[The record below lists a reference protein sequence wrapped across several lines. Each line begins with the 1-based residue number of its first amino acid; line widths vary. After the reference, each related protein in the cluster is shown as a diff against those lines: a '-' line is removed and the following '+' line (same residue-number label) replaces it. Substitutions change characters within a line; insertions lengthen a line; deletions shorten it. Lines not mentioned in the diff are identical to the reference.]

1 MLLSV
6 CVEGGTSTTDGA
18 IDPLADDVPL
28 TGGRRGAAAGL
39 GSVAT
44 STSLTPQTATAPTH

>member
-1 MLLSV
+1 MSV